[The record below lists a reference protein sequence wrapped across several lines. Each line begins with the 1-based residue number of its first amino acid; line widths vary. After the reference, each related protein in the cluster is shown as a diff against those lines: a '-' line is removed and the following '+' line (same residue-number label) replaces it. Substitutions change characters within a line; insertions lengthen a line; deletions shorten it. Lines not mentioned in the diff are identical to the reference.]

1 MELRFEPKF
10 YREHLGEK
18 SDHKSLIQDFQPTRP
33 EGYGL
38 TRYLQDQAFVG
49 EESGNIRTYLIRQK
63 GTGELVGYYSI
74 RAGNMPY
81 GINSNGLPCVKILS
95 RMGHHAVTERRKT
108 GSASG
113 LVEVE
118 SHDFNRGSVSTCLR

>member
-38 TRYLQDQAFVG
+38 TRYLQDQAFVD

-74 RAGNMPY
+74 RAGN
-81 GINSNGLPCVKILS
+81 ILLRQNES
-95 RMGHHAVTERRKT
+95 TNVISEIELTKRRPGKPT
-108 GSASG
+108 ISIVGGVNPKGQVYLAKK
-113 LVEVE
+113 
-118 SHDFNRGSVSTCLR
+118 VSKGYKG

>member
-38 TRYLQDQAFVG
+38 TRYLQDQAFVD
-49 EESGNIRTYLIRQK
+49 EETKSDCDEVTHAPDAEDLFTCSKCGAEVPAKYA
-63 GTGELVGYYSI
+63 YS
-74 RAGNMPY
+74 
-81 GINSNGLPCVKILS
+81 
-95 RMGHHAVTERRKT
+95 E
-108 GSASG
+108 
-113 LVEVE
+113 
-118 SHDFNRGSVSTCLR
+118 